1 MANDVEVKMSV
12 NSKTEEGAQ
21 IEEPLV
27 EIKKLNKL
35 TGHLSFNKQLK
46 VLKILTAISSVII
59 IILFVYFN
67 SRMQNDWTYMINKIE
82 ELKLNFNKTQKSKYL
97 NHAEGKFKEFEEAIE
112 TFEKYEKQHNVTDD
126 IWAKYPVIEW
136 NTTNLL
142 SSYSPMFPLSG
153 YNLSGRIVVKEVYPQ
168 TYIYMEFINFNQSS
182 KSLTNRILSEVM
194 YTLSKL
200 KTGKSDLN
208 TEIITSSCNFKQ
220 ATLNNTK
227 HFIFTYDPSYYRYT
241 TVTYNFKLF
250 LLKPQITSFIFSY
263 NGILSWKINTQSM
276 DFEKQSPYFYSHP
289 NGYKMKLKLH
299 QKYGFDFSLY
309 IVCGENDDSLPS
321 EFPFKTTFTV
331 FYEENIWKNLVLSRT
346 YHNGVSESPINL
358 ITFSTYDWNYYI
370 SKDNTILVKLEVEL
384 LNIDEE

>member
-1 MANDVEVKMSV
+1 MLNVIGDYTGYLVDKSSTILAN
-12 NSKTEEGAQ
+12 N
-21 IEEPLV
+21 
-27 EIKKLNKL
+27 
-35 TGHLSFNKQLK
+35 FN
-46 VLKILTAISSVII
+46 I
-59 IILFVYFN
+59 
-67 SRMQNDWTYMINKIE
+67 NDWTDLINKIE
-82 ELKLNFNKTQKSKYL
+82 ELKLKFNKTQKSKYL

-112 TFEKYEKQHNVTDD
+112 TFEN
-126 IWAKYPVIEW
+126 
-136 NTTNLL
+136 
-142 SSYSPMFPLSG
+142 SYSPMFPLSG

-182 KSLTNRILSEVM
+182 KSLDNRTLSEVM

-220 ATLNNTK
+220 ATLNNTN
-227 HFIFTYDPSYYRYT
+227 HFNFTYDPSYYCYT

-250 LLKPQITSFIFSY
+250 LLKPQITSLIFSY

-321 EFPFKTTFTV
+321 EFPFKTTFTI